1 MSESSEQARVEWEAR
16 DKPAQ
21 TRATATDEQRE
32 IVRQEIRVYSHRNVD
47 VLTNEFK
54 AAKALVAVLAD
65 SEALAARD
73 AGVADEFA
81 LDLIMWSL
89 RLPLLREAIGRVEAR
104 PGVLTGNTTELA
116 RLDALIAE
124 GERALGIL
132 PEEEA

>member
-1 MSESSEQARVEWEAR
+1 MIAEWEAR
-16 DKPAQ
+16 DKPAP
-21 TRATATDEQRE
+21 TRATATDEQRAR
-32 IVRQEIRVYSHRNVD
+32 VRQH
-47 VLTNEFK
+47 
-54 AAKALVAVLAD
+54 AADLEYAGRLRHSRAFAAVLAD

-132 PEEEA
+132 PPEDAS

>member
-1 MSESSEQARVEWEAR
+1 MNPRPPNRKDTMSESSEQARAEWEPLSVREARRKIAEWEAR
-16 DKPAQ
+16 D
-21 TRATATDEQRE
+21 
-32 IVRQEIRVYSHRNVD
+32 N
-47 VLTNEFK
+47 
-54 AAKALVAVLAD
+54 
-65 SEALAARD
+65 
-73 AGVADEFA
+73 

-132 PEEEA
+132 PEEEAS